1 MGEDLSSRGG
11 TKATLA
17 VSGANTAR
25 ATVRPS
31 HGVGAIL
38 PPWRP
43 GQSGNPSGRPRSLRE
58 VRDICR
64 EACPDGAR
72 VLAEIIRDRDEN
84 GRLRET
90 DGRVLAVVVQT
101 LFTWGYGKPPD
112 YDPRED
118 KPPVTIDTSML
129 TKEER
134 AMMLAILRKGILKCA
149 EGPEQEPAREIEGQA
164 EDQGC

>member
-1 MGEDLSSRGG
+1 M
-11 TKATLA
+11 
-17 VSGANTAR
+17 SGANTAR
-25 ATVRPS
+25 ATVVPS

-58 VRDICR
+58 VREICR

-72 VLAEIIRDRDEN
+72 ALAEIIRDRDEN
-84 GRLRET
+84 GKLRER

-101 LFTWGYGKPPD
+101 LFTWGYRKPPD

-118 KPPVTIDTSML
+118 KPRVVVDTSVLTPDERTLLLGML
-129 TKEER
+129 RRGLIKEVDPQ
-134 AMMLAILRKGILKCA
+134 AVADA
-149 EGPEQEPAREIEGQA
+149 PAVIEGQA
-164 EDQGC
+164 GR

>member
-1 MGEDLSSRGG
+1 MNEDLSSRGVS
-11 TKATLA
+11 TATPA
-17 VSGANTAR
+17 MSGANTAR

-38 PPWRP
+38 PPWKP

-72 VLAEIIRDRDEN
+72 ALAEIIRDRDEN
-84 GRLRET
+84 GKLRET
-90 DGRVLAVVVQT
+90 DGRVVAVVVQT

-118 KPPVTIDTSML
+118 KPPVTINLAVATTEEKRML
-129 TKEER
+129 
-134 AMMLAILRKGILKCA
+134 LDLLRRGLVTEA
-149 EGPEQEPAREIEGQA
+149 DPEAAGEIEGQA
-164 EDQGC
+164 NDQGR